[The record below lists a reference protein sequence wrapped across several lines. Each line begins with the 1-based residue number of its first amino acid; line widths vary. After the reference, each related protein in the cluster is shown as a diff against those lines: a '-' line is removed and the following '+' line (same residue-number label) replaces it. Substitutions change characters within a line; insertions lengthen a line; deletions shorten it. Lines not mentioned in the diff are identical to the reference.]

1 MAGATEN
8 SRGRGSRWSLAI
20 WAAAGLLLLAP
31 LVAMQ
36 FTRDVVWTAVDFATF
51 GAMLAMVCGAFELAL
66 RASSNLFYRIAVGVA
81 EAAAFLLV
89 WVNLA
94 VGFLGDEGN
103 PANMMF
109 LGVIAVAILGSTV
122 TGFRAAGMARAMLAA
137 AVAQVLVGVI
147 GLAAGWASPGAEGL
161 YEVSM
166 GTSLFTVLWLVSAWL
181 FSKAAREQ
189 NPALS

>member
-1 MAGATEN
+1 MAGDTEN
-8 SRGRGSRWSLAI
+8 SWGRGSRWSLVV

-36 FTRDVVWTAVDFATF
+36 FTEDVVWTAVDFATF
-51 GAMLAMVCGAFELAL
+51 GAMLATACGAFELAL
-66 RASSNLFYRIAVGVA
+66 RASSNWFYRIAVAVA
-81 EAAAFLLV
+81 EGAAFLLV

-103 PANMMF
+103 RANMMF

-122 TGFRAAGMARAMLAA
+122 AGFRPAGMARAMLAA
-137 AVAQVLVGVI
+137 AATQVLVGVV
-147 GLAAGWASPGAEGL
+147 GLAAGWASPGNEGL

-166 GTSLFTVLWLVSAWL
+166 GTSLFTALWLISAWL
-181 FSKAAREQ
+181 FSKAGRERAA
-189 NPALS
+189 ALS